1 MKRLLTILVALLSAS
16 SLQVGAQNVV
26 INEIMQSN
34 VNGLMYKGDF
44 PDSWVELYN
53 DSRKATNIQR
63 WRIGLERNFDTA
75 WEFSHS
81 MHIGAAS
88 HLLVYCD
95 KVDNGYQHTDFHLDA
110 HECTIY
116 LWDANGTIVD
126 SLRHPQQP
134 APQEPMDISLGDNP
148 TDDLPF

>member
-1 MKRLLTILVALLSAS
+1 MTRFFATLVCLLAS
-16 SLQVGAQNVV
+16 SLMIAAPQNVV

-34 VNGLMYKGDF
+34 VNGIMYKGDF

-53 DSRKATNIQR
+53 DSRKATNIQG

-81 MHIGAAS
+81 MYIGAAG

-95 KVDNGYQHTDFHLDA
+95 KVENG
-110 HECTIY
+110 
-116 LWDANGTIVD
+116 
-126 SLRHPQQP
+126 
-134 APQEPMDISLGDNP
+134 
-148 TDDLPF
+148 